1 MNTAMNES
9 RNELL
14 SYLENMSLFF
24 LGILFFAFPLV
35 FSIQTT
41 DSFILPKEIL
51 LGSVVLISFIFF
63 GLRMIVEG
71 KVKIKTTPFDLPIF
85 LFTII
90 LAISSY
96 FSVNRYD
103 ALIAF
108 VPTLFAVF
116 AYFISVNT
124 VRGKNATLFLT
135 GTFILGG
142 VLASLTTFLTALNFG
157 VILPKAVTGVL
168 PFLGYLRHDFA
179 QGQFFTPFGSYID
192 QAVYLAVTGSVA
204 LMIAL
209 PLFRE
214 SKDIAKKDKP
224 FLTIFATAAAM
235 CAVGLVITL
244 YVIFKVKP
252 ALLPFSTGFQTAFA
266 AISQDS
272 TRSLMS
278 FLFGSGYGTF
288 ATVFTK
294 FKQATFNSYNTLW
307 TLTFFRSSS
316 FVLEL
321 LATTGLLGLLSFGLI
336 LFRFIRTKVLYLP
349 LVLMFVLA
357 FLLPF
362 TFVTQVLLFLVLA
375 IFSILYSREHQ
386 RDFPVLEFFFV
397 ALKHGLVTTDD
408 DLPKRQYEEKGAK
421 VLPIIIVVI
430 AAALLGGL
438 TFLSVKY
445 IISDVTFQRSLVAAS
460 QNDGLKTYNLQAQA
474 INTFPYRDVYHR
486 YFSQTNLAL
495 ANSYAGAQPK
505 NASPSA
511 QASQTVINLIQQ
523 SISEAKNAAAIAP
536 QTAANWNNLSSI
548 YRSLIGFGQNA
559 ESFARDANL
568 QAIQFDGSNPQQYI
582 NLGGIYYQLQQ
593 WDLAQQAFLTA
604 VNLKPDYSNAHY
616 NLGHAYESKGDLQNA
631 LAQYQIVAQLV
642 SADRTNLQKITEEI
656 KAVQDKIGKQAQ
668 NSRTQ
673 EQTATDQTKE
683 PLSINKPESLLP
695 EQKTKQPIPGI
706 TITPTPSTAVSP
718 TPATTVTPAPTK

>member
-1 MNTAMNES
+1 MNES
-9 RNELL
+9 KVELL
-14 SYLENMSLFF
+14 SYLQNMSLFF

-35 FSIQTT
+35 FSIQTS

-51 LGSVVLISFIFF
+51 LGSVVIISFLFF

-85 LFTII
+85 IFAIV

-108 VPTLFAVF
+108 VPTLFAILV
-116 AYFISVNT
+116 YFITVNT
-124 VRGKNATLFLT
+124 VREKKATLFLT
-135 GTFILGG
+135 SAFILGG
-142 VLASLTTFLTALNFG
+142 VITSITTFLTALNIG
-157 VILPKAVTGVL
+157 AVMPKMIASAL
-168 PFLGYLRHDFA
+168 PFLGYLRHDFS

-192 QAVYLAVTGSVA
+192 QAVYLSVTAAVSLV
-204 LMIAL
+204 IAV
-209 PLFRE
+209 PLLRE
-214 SKDIAKKDKP
+214 KNLSQKDKP
-224 FLTIFATAAAM
+224 FVALFTTAAAVCLM
-235 CAVGLVITL
+235 GLLITL
-244 YVIFKVKP
+244 YVVFKIKP

-272 TRSLMS
+272 GRTLMS

-288 ATVFTK
+288 ANVFTK
-294 FKQATFNSYNTLW
+294 FKQASFNSYASIW
-307 TLTFFRSSS
+307 TFTFFRSSS

-321 LATTGLLGLLSFGLI
+321 LATTGLLGLLSFGL
-336 LFRFIRTKVLYLP
+336 LLYRFIRTKVLYAP

-375 IFSILYSREHQ
+375 IFSILYSREQ
-386 RDFPVLEFFFV
+386 QKDFPMLEFFFV

-421 VLPIIIVVI
+421 ILPVIIVVI
-430 AAALLGGL
+430 LVALLGGL
-438 TFLSVKY
+438 SFLSFKY
-445 IISDVTFQRSLVAAS
+445 VASDVIFQQSLVAAS

-474 INTFPYRDVYHR
+474 INTFPYRDTYHR

-495 ANSYAGAQPK
+495 ANSYAASQPK
-505 NASPSA
+505 NSSPSA
-511 QASQTVINLIQQ
+511 QASQTVVNLIQQ

-536 QTAANWNNLSSI
+536 ETAANWNNLSSI

-559 ESFARDANL
+559 ESFSRDANL
-568 QAIQFDGSNPQQYI
+568 QAIQFDGANPQQYI

-642 SADRTNLQKITEEI
+642 SADKTNLQKINDEI
-656 KAVQDKIGKQAQ
+656 KALQTKIGQQASAQ
-668 NSRTQ
+668 QSQTSQ
-673 EQTATDQTKE
+673 DQTAQDTSKE
-683 PLSINKPESLLP
+683 PLTVNKPEAQLP
-695 EQKTKQPIPGI
+695 EQKTKQEIPGI
-706 TITPTPSTAVSP
+706 TITPSPTTSVTPTPSTSTTP
-718 TPATTVTPAPTK
+718 TPTK